1 MANEVRERFKERKY
15 SYKNKL
21 MKTKKKQII
30 KLAIITPLLAVFSFF
45 KEDETNTTNKKVLP
59 KDLVSNNNI
68 DNDSSYLKNKN
79 TNNVNKD
86 KITNTISNNEL
97 EKKIYLKLEKELI
110 RLKNECEIIESEEY
124 IINKYEKDQE
134 VYNNA
139 LRINKKIDKLLIKLK
154 KIEKDYKLCKD
165 KDLIQ
170 EPLFIEDT
178 LLIDDIIE
186 YRESLSKIK
195 TSPINNK
202 LKLLGEYQYLYLNL
216 DKLIDKTEQIK
227 EISDKRVEEL
237 SLRDQNY
244 KEAKNKI
251 VNISEIENCTSKIIN
266 KNKMY
271 LEELSK
277 KVDKITEEKYI
288 EKKLEGMN
296 GFFTSSLR
304 YIFLLTLT
312 PLSGI
317 FPGIAAR
324 TIATRKLLHGML
336 ENMHYKTQEKS
347 LFLADNYLDEINNR
361 IYDIKDLED
370 NIDSAIEEVK
380 KLKKEFQDEF
390 LAYNLPE
397 YDKTYKKLELIEA
410 NILNNKEKTRIIK
423 EKLIKNK
430 TLNKNTLLKVRKLNT
445 RN

>member
-86 KITNTISNNEL
+86 KITDTISNNEL

-154 KIEKDYKLCKD
+154 KIEKDYKLFKD
-165 KDLIQ
+165 KDLIK
-170 EPLFIEDT
+170 EPLFLEDT

-227 EISDKRVEEL
+227 EISNKRVEEL
-237 SLRDQNY
+237 SLRYQNY

-370 NIDSAIEEVK
+370 NIDSAIEEVQ

>member
-154 KIEKDYKLCKD
+154 KIEKDYKLFKD
-165 KDLIQ
+165 KDLIK
-170 EPLFIEDT
+170 EPLFLEDT

-227 EISDKRVEEL
+227 EISNKRVEEL

-324 TIATRKLLHGML
+324 IIATRKLLHGML

-370 NIDSAIEEVK
+370 NIDSAIEEVQ

>member
-59 KDLVSNNNI
+59 KDLVSSNNI

-154 KIEKDYKLCKD
+154 KIEKDYKLFKD
-165 KDLIQ
+165 KDLIK
-170 EPLFIEDT
+170 EPLFLEDT
-178 LLIDDIIE
+178 LLIDDIIG

-370 NIDSAIEEVK
+370 NIDSAIEEVQ

>member
-21 MKTKKKQII
+21 METKKKQII

-59 KDLVSNNNI
+59 KDLVSSNNI

-79 TNNVNKD
+79 TNTVNKD

-154 KIEKDYKLCKD
+154 KIEKDYKLFKD
-165 KDLIQ
+165 KDLIK
-170 EPLFIEDT
+170 EPLFLEDT

-227 EISDKRVEEL
+227 EISNKRVEEL

-370 NIDSAIEEVK
+370 NIDSAIEEVQ

>member
-30 KLAIITPLLAVFSFF
+30 KLAIITPLLAVFSIF

-59 KDLVSNNNI
+59 KDLISSNNI
-68 DNDSSYLKNKN
+68 DNDSSYLQNKN

-86 KITNTISNNEL
+86 KITNTISNTEL

-154 KIEKDYKLCKD
+154 KIEKDYKLFKD
-165 KDLIQ
+165 KDLIK
-170 EPLFIEDT
+170 EPLFLEDT
-178 LLIDDIIE
+178 LLIDDIIG

-370 NIDSAIEEVK
+370 NIDSAIEEVQ

>member
-59 KDLVSNNNI
+59 KDLVSSNNI

-154 KIEKDYKLCKD
+154 KIEKDYKLFKD
-165 KDLIQ
+165 KDLIK
-170 EPLFIEDT
+170 EPLFLEDT

-216 DKLIDKTEQIK
+216 NKLIDKTEQIK

-304 YIFLLTLT
+304 YIFLLTLA

>member
-30 KLAIITPLLAVFSFF
+30 KLAIITPLLAIFSFF

-154 KIEKDYKLCKD
+154 KIEKDYKLFKD
-165 KDLIQ
+165 KDLIK
-170 EPLFIEDT
+170 EPLFFEDT

-227 EISDKRVEEL
+227 EISNKRVEEL

>member
-21 MKTKKKQII
+21 MKKKKKQII

-154 KIEKDYKLCKD
+154 KIEKDYKLFKD
-165 KDLIQ
+165 KDLIK
-170 EPLFIEDT
+170 EPLFLEDT

-195 TSPINNK
+195 TRPINNK

-227 EISDKRVEEL
+227 EISNKRVEEL

-370 NIDSAIEEVK
+370 NIDSAIEEVQ

>member
-86 KITNTISNNEL
+86 KITDTISNNEL

-154 KIEKDYKLCKD
+154 KIEKDYKLFKD
-165 KDLIQ
+165 KDLIK
-170 EPLFIEDT
+170 EPLFLEDT

-227 EISDKRVEEL
+227 EISNKRVEEL

-370 NIDSAIEEVK
+370 NIDSAIEEVQ

>member
-21 MKTKKKQII
+21 METKKKQII

-59 KDLVSNNNI
+59 KDLVSSNNI

-154 KIEKDYKLCKD
+154 KIEKDYKLFKD
-165 KDLIQ
+165 KDLIK
-170 EPLFIEDT
+170 EPLFLEDT

-227 EISDKRVEEL
+227 EISNKRVEEL

>member
-45 KEDETNTTNKKVLP
+45 KENETNTTNKKVLP

-68 DNDSSYLKNKN
+68 DNDSSYLQNKN

-86 KITNTISNNEL
+86 KITNTVSNTEL

-154 KIEKDYKLCKD
+154 KIEKDYKLFKD
-165 KDLIQ
+165 KDLIK
-170 EPLFIEDT
+170 EPLFLEDT
-178 LLIDDIIE
+178 LLIDDIIG

-216 DKLIDKTEQIK
+216 DKLIDRTEQIK

-312 PLSGI
+312 PLRGI

-336 ENMHYKTQEKS
+336 ENMHYKTKEKS
-347 LFLADNYLDEINNR
+347 LFLADNYLDEINNK
-361 IYDIKDLED
+361 IYNIKDLED

-397 YDKTYKKLELIEA
+397 YAKAYKKLELIET

-423 EKLIKNK
+423 EKFIKNK

>member
-30 KLAIITPLLAVFSFF
+30 KLAIITPLLAIFSFF

-154 KIEKDYKLCKD
+154 KIEKDYKLFKD
-165 KDLIQ
+165 KDLIK
-170 EPLFIEDT
+170 EPLFLEDT

-227 EISDKRVEEL
+227 EISNKRVEEL

-336 ENMHYKTQEKS
+336 ENMYYKTQEKS

-370 NIDSAIEEVK
+370 NIDSAIEEVQ

-430 TLNKNTLLKVRKLNT
+430 TLNKNTLLKVHKLNT

>member
-97 EKKIYLKLEKELI
+97 AKKIYLKLEKELI

-154 KIEKDYKLCKD
+154 KIEKDYKLFKD
-165 KDLIQ
+165 KDLIK
-170 EPLFIEDT
+170 EPLFLEDT

-304 YIFLLTLT
+304 YIFLLTLA

-370 NIDSAIEEVK
+370 NIDSAIEEVQ

>member
-59 KDLVSNNNI
+59 KDLVSSNNI

-154 KIEKDYKLCKD
+154 KIEKDYKLFKD
-165 KDLIQ
+165 KDLIK
-170 EPLFIEDT
+170 EPLFLEDT

-227 EISDKRVEEL
+227 EISNKRVEEL

-296 GFFTSSLR
+296 GFFASSLR

-370 NIDSAIEEVK
+370 NIDSAIEEVQ

>member
-154 KIEKDYKLCKD
+154 KIEKDYKLFKD
-165 KDLIQ
+165 KDLIK
-170 EPLFIEDT
+170 EPLFLEDT

-317 FPGIAAR
+317 FPGIVAR

-370 NIDSAIEEVK
+370 NIDSAIEEVQ

>member
-79 TNNVNKD
+79 TNNFNKD

-154 KIEKDYKLCKD
+154 KIEKDYKLFKD
-165 KDLIQ
+165 KDLIK
-170 EPLFIEDT
+170 EPLFLEDT

-227 EISDKRVEEL
+227 EISNKRVEEL

>member
-59 KDLVSNNNI
+59 KDLVSSNNI

-154 KIEKDYKLCKD
+154 KIEKDYKLFKD
-165 KDLIQ
+165 KDLIK
-170 EPLFIEDT
+170 EPLFLEDT

-227 EISDKRVEEL
+227 EISNKRVEEL

-336 ENMHYKTQEKS
+336 ENMHYKTKEKS

-370 NIDSAIEEVK
+370 NIDSAIEEVQ

-397 YDKTYKKLELIEA
+397 YDKTYKKLELIEV

-430 TLNKNTLLKVRKLNT
+430 TLNKNTLLKVCKLNT

>member
-30 KLAIITPLLAVFSFF
+30 KLAIITPLLAIFSFF

-59 KDLVSNNNI
+59 KDLVSSNNI

-139 LRINKKIDKLLIKLK
+139 LRINKKIDRLLIKLK
-154 KIEKDYKLCKD
+154 KIEKDYKLFKD
-165 KDLIQ
+165 KDLIK
-170 EPLFIEDT
+170 EPLFLEDT

-227 EISDKRVEEL
+227 EISNKRVEEL

-370 NIDSAIEEVK
+370 NIDSAIEEVQ

>member
-79 TNNVNKD
+79 TNNFNKD

-154 KIEKDYKLCKD
+154 KIEKDYKLFKD
-165 KDLIQ
+165 KDLIK
-170 EPLFIEDT
+170 EPLFLEDT

-227 EISDKRVEEL
+227 EISNKRVEEL

-370 NIDSAIEEVK
+370 NIDSAIEEVQ

-430 TLNKNTLLKVRKLNT
+430 TLNKNTLLKVHKLNT

>member
-154 KIEKDYKLCKD
+154 KIEKDYKLFKD
-165 KDLIQ
+165 KDLIK
-170 EPLFIEDT
+170 EPLFLEDT

-227 EISDKRVEEL
+227 EISNKRVEEL

-370 NIDSAIEEVK
+370 NIDSAIEEVQ

-397 YDKTYKKLELIEA
+397 YDKTYKKLELIEV

>member
-30 KLAIITPLLAVFSFF
+30 KLAIITPLLAIFSFF

-86 KITNTISNNEL
+86 KITNTVSNNEL

-139 LRINKKIDKLLIKLK
+139 LRINKKIDRLLIKLK
-154 KIEKDYKLCKD
+154 KIEKDYKLFKD
-165 KDLIQ
+165 KDLIK
-170 EPLFIEDT
+170 EPLFLEDT

-227 EISDKRVEEL
+227 EISNKRVEEL

-380 KLKKEFQDEF
+380 KIKKEFQDEF

>member
-59 KDLVSNNNI
+59 KDLISSNNI
-68 DNDSSYLKNKN
+68 DNDSSYLQNKN

-86 KITNTISNNEL
+86 KIANTISNTEL

-154 KIEKDYKLCKD
+154 KIEKDYKLFKD
-165 KDLIQ
+165 KDLIK
-170 EPLFIEDT
+170 EPLFLEDT
-178 LLIDDIIE
+178 LLIDDIIG

-312 PLSGI
+312 PLKGI

-336 ENMHYKTQEKS
+336 ENMHYKTKEKS
-347 LFLADNYLDEINNR
+347 LFLADNYLDEINNK
-361 IYDIKDLED
+361 IYNIKDLED
-370 NIDSAIEEVK
+370 NIDSAIEEVQ

-430 TLNKNTLLKVRKLNT
+430 TLNKNTLLKVRNLNT

>member
-154 KIEKDYKLCKD
+154 KIEKDYKLFKD
-165 KDLIQ
+165 KDLIK
-170 EPLFIEDT
+170 EPLFLEDT

-195 TSPINNK
+195 TRPINNK

-227 EISDKRVEEL
+227 EISNKRVEEL

-370 NIDSAIEEVK
+370 NIDSAIEEVQ

>member
-45 KEDETNTTNKKVLP
+45 KENETNTTNKKVLP

-68 DNDSSYLKNKN
+68 DNDSSYLQNKN

-86 KITNTISNNEL
+86 KITNTVSNTEL

-154 KIEKDYKLCKD
+154 KIEKDYKLFKD
-165 KDLIQ
+165 KDLIK
-170 EPLFIEDT
+170 EPLFLEDT
-178 LLIDDIIE
+178 LLIDDIIG

-216 DKLIDKTEQIK
+216 DKLIDRTEQIK

-277 KVDKITEEKYI
+277 KVDKITEDKYI

-312 PLSGI
+312 PLRGI

-336 ENMHYKTQEKS
+336 ENMHYKTKEKS
-347 LFLADNYLDEINNR
+347 LFLADNYLDEINNK
-361 IYDIKDLED
+361 IYNIKDLED

-397 YDKTYKKLELIEA
+397 YAKAYKKLELIET

-423 EKLIKNK
+423 EKFIKNK

>member
-21 MKTKKKQII
+21 METKKKQII

-139 LRINKKIDKLLIKLK
+139 LRINKKIDRLLIKLK
-154 KIEKDYKLCKD
+154 KIEKDYKLFKD
-165 KDLIQ
+165 KDLIK
-170 EPLFIEDT
+170 EPLFLEDT

-227 EISDKRVEEL
+227 EISNKRVEEL

-370 NIDSAIEEVK
+370 NIDSAIEEVQ

>member
-86 KITNTISNNEL
+86 KITNIISNTEL

-154 KIEKDYKLCKD
+154 KIEKDYKLFKD
-165 KDLIQ
+165 KDLIK
-170 EPLFIEDT
+170 EPLFLEDT

-195 TSPINNK
+195 TRPINNK

-227 EISDKRVEEL
+227 EISNKRVEEL

-370 NIDSAIEEVK
+370 NIDSAIEEVQ

>member
-30 KLAIITPLLAVFSFF
+30 KLAIITPLLAIFSFF

-154 KIEKDYKLCKD
+154 KIEKDYKLFKD
-165 KDLIQ
+165 KDLIK
-170 EPLFIEDT
+170 EPLFLEDT

-227 EISDKRVEEL
+227 EISNKRVEEL

-370 NIDSAIEEVK
+370 NIDSAIEEVQ

-430 TLNKNTLLKVRKLNT
+430 TLNKNTLLKVHKLNT

>member
-59 KDLVSNNNI
+59 KDLVSSNNI

-79 TNNVNKD
+79 TNNFNKD

-154 KIEKDYKLCKD
+154 KIEKDYKLFKD
-165 KDLIQ
+165 KDLIK
-170 EPLFIEDT
+170 EPLFLEDT

-216 DKLIDKTEQIK
+216 NKLIDKTEQIK

-304 YIFLLTLT
+304 YIFLLTLA

>member
-59 KDLVSNNNI
+59 KDLVSSNNI

-154 KIEKDYKLCKD
+154 KIEKDYKLFKD
-165 KDLIQ
+165 KDLIK
-170 EPLFIEDT
+170 EPLFLEDT

-227 EISDKRVEEL
+227 EISNKRVEEL

>member
-154 KIEKDYKLCKD
+154 KIEKDYKLFKD
-165 KDLIQ
+165 KDLIK
-170 EPLFIEDT
+170 EPLFLEDT

-227 EISDKRVEEL
+227 EISNKRVEEL

-251 VNISEIENCTSKIIN
+251 VNIGEIENCTSKIIN

>member
-154 KIEKDYKLCKD
+154 KIEKDYKLFKD
-165 KDLIQ
+165 KDLIK
-170 EPLFIEDT
+170 EPLFLEDT

-370 NIDSAIEEVK
+370 NIDSAIEEVQ

-430 TLNKNTLLKVRKLNT
+430 TLNKNTLLKVHKLNT

>member
-59 KDLVSNNNI
+59 KDLVSSNNI

-154 KIEKDYKLCKD
+154 KIEKDYKLFKD
-165 KDLIQ
+165 KDLIK
-170 EPLFIEDT
+170 EPLFLEDT
-178 LLIDDIIE
+178 LLIDDIIG
-186 YRESLSKIK
+186 YRESMSKIK

-227 EISDKRVEEL
+227 EISNKRVEEL

-347 LFLADNYLDEINNR
+347 LFLADNYLDEINNK
-361 IYDIKDLED
+361 IYNIKDLED
-370 NIDSAIEEVK
+370 NIDSAIEEVQ

>member
-30 KLAIITPLLAVFSFF
+30 KLAIITPLLAIFSFF

-68 DNDSSYLKNKN
+68 DNDSSYLQNKN

-86 KITNTISNNEL
+86 KITNTVSNTEL

-154 KIEKDYKLCKD
+154 KIEKDYKLFKG
-165 KDLIQ
+165 KDLIK
-170 EPLFIEDT
+170 EPLFLEDT

-227 EISDKRVEEL
+227 EISNKRVEEL

-370 NIDSAIEEVK
+370 NIDSAIEEVQ

>member
-139 LRINKKIDKLLIKLK
+139 LRINKKIDRLLIKLK
-154 KIEKDYKLCKD
+154 KIEKDYKLFKD
-165 KDLIQ
+165 KDLIK
-170 EPLFIEDT
+170 EPLFLEDT

-227 EISDKRVEEL
+227 EISNKRVEEL

-370 NIDSAIEEVK
+370 NIDSAIEEVQ

>member
-30 KLAIITPLLAVFSFF
+30 KLAIITPLLAVFSIF

-59 KDLVSNNNI
+59 KDLISSNNI
-68 DNDSSYLKNKN
+68 DNDSSYLQNKN

-86 KITNTISNNEL
+86 KITNTVSNTEL

-154 KIEKDYKLCKD
+154 KIVKDYKLFKD
-165 KDLIQ
+165 KDLIK
-170 EPLFIEDT
+170 EPLFLEDT
-178 LLIDDIIE
+178 LLIDDIIG

-216 DKLIDKTEQIK
+216 DKLIDRTEQIK

-336 ENMHYKTQEKS
+336 ENMHYKTKEKS
-347 LFLADNYLDEINNR
+347 LFLADNYLDEINNK
-361 IYDIKDLED
+361 IYNIKDLED
-370 NIDSAIEEVK
+370 NIEAAIEEVQ

-430 TLNKNTLLKVRKLNT
+430 TLNKNTLLKVRNLNT

>member
-154 KIEKDYKLCKD
+154 KIEKDYKLFKD
-165 KDLIQ
+165 KDLIK
-170 EPLFIEDT
+170 EPLFLEDT

-186 YRESLSKIK
+186 YRERLSKIK

-227 EISDKRVEEL
+227 EISNKRVEEL

-370 NIDSAIEEVK
+370 NIDSAIEEVQ

-410 NILNNKEKTRIIK
+410 NILNNKEKIRIIK

>member
-59 KDLVSNNNI
+59 KDLVSSNNI

-139 LRINKKIDKLLIKLK
+139 LRINKKIDRLLIKLK
-154 KIEKDYKLCKD
+154 KIEKDYKLFKD
-165 KDLIQ
+165 KDLIK
-170 EPLFIEDT
+170 EPLFLEDT

-227 EISDKRVEEL
+227 EISNKRVEEL

-244 KEAKNKI
+244 KEAENKI

>member
-59 KDLVSNNNI
+59 KDLISSNNI
-68 DNDSSYLKNKN
+68 DNDSSYLQNKN

-86 KITNTISNNEL
+86 KITNTISNTEL

-154 KIEKDYKLCKD
+154 KIEKDYKLFKD
-165 KDLIQ
+165 KDLIK
-170 EPLFIEDT
+170 EPLFLEDT
-178 LLIDDIIE
+178 LLIDDIIG

-312 PLSGI
+312 PLKGI

-336 ENMHYKTQEKS
+336 ENMHYKTKEKS
-347 LFLADNYLDEINNR
+347 LFLADNYLDEINNK
-361 IYDIKDLED
+361 IYNIKDLED
-370 NIDSAIEEVK
+370 NIEAAIEEVQ

-430 TLNKNTLLKVRKLNT
+430 TLNKNTLLKVRNLNT

>member
-59 KDLVSNNNI
+59 KDLVSSNNI

-154 KIEKDYKLCKD
+154 KIEKDYKLFKD
-165 KDLIQ
+165 KDLIK
-170 EPLFIEDT
+170 EPLFLEDT

-186 YRESLSKIK
+186 YRENLSKIK

-227 EISDKRVEEL
+227 EISNKRVEEL

-370 NIDSAIEEVK
+370 NIDSAIEEVQ

-397 YDKTYKKLELIEA
+397 YDKTYKKLELIEV

>member
-30 KLAIITPLLAVFSFF
+30 KLAIITPLLAIFSFF

-154 KIEKDYKLCKD
+154 KIEKDYKLFKD
-165 KDLIQ
+165 KDLIK
-170 EPLFIEDT
+170 EPLFLEDT

-370 NIDSAIEEVK
+370 NIDSAIEEVQ